1 MSESS
6 RPAKEC
12 AVLFADLV
20 GSTQLYQRVGDSSAF
35 ALVDRS
41 IRAMRIAVETKRG
54 RVVKHTGDGLMAVF
68 HDADSAADATLAI
81 HQTIKDLPATGPD
94 QQRLAVRIGFHFG
107 TVVASGTDVFGDT
120 VNFAA
125 RLAELAS
132 PGKAITSAETARRL
146 GPEWRS
152 ALHKLPARVVRG
164 LSKPVELCELMCE
177 AIGELT
183 IVQSG
188 HFLLETEPELRLYL
202 DSTSL
207 VLNSGRPSARIGRD
221 PAADLV
227 VGDTQ
232 SSRRHAEIELRGD
245 KFVLIDRSSNGTF
258 VQIEGEREFLLSRE
272 EVVLRGRGQ
281 FALGRSCSSSPQV
294 VNFVCI

>member
-6 RPAKEC
+6 HPAKEC

-20 GSTQLYQRVGDSSAF
+20 GSTQLYQRVGDTSAF
-35 ALVDRS
+35 ELVDRS
-41 IRAMRIAVETKRG
+41 IRAMRIVVETKRG

-68 HDADSAADATLAI
+68 NDADSAADATLAI
-81 HQTIKDLPATGPD
+81 HQNLKELPYAPE

-107 TVVASGTDVFGDT
+107 PVVVSGTDVFGET

-152 ALHKLPARVVRG
+152 VLHALPPRVIRG
-164 LSKPVELCELMCE
+164 LSRPVELCELMCE
-177 AIGELT
+177 AVGELT
-183 IVQSG
+183 IVQSD

-202 DSTSL
+202 DSISL
-207 VLNSGRPSARIGRD
+207 VLNSTKPSAQIGRD

-232 SSRRHAEIELRGD
+232 SSRRHAAIELRGD

-258 VQIEGEREFLLSRE
+258 VQIEGEREFLLSRD

-281 FALGRSCSSSPQV
+281 FALGRSCANSPQV
-294 VNFVCI
+294 VSFVCI

>member
-1 MSESS
+1 MPESVHA
-6 RPAKEC
+6 AKEC
-12 AVLFADLV
+12 AVLFADLI
-20 GSTQLYQRVGDSSAF
+20 GSTQLYQRVGDKSAF
-35 ALVDRS
+35 ELVDRN
-41 IRAMRIAVETKRG
+41 IRAMRAAVEARGG

-68 HDADSAADATLAI
+68 GDPDSAADATLAI
-81 HQTIKDLPATGPD
+81 HQTLKELPAAPD

-107 TVVASGTDVFGDT
+107 AVVASGSDVFGDT

-125 RLAELAS
+125 RLAELSS

-152 ALHKLPARVVRG
+152 VLHTLPPRVIRG
-164 LSKPVELCELMCE
+164 LSRPVELCELMCE
-177 AIGELT
+177 AVGELT

-188 HFLLETEPELRLYL
+188 HFLLDTEPELRLYL

-207 VLNSGRPSARIGRD
+207 VLNSAHPSARIGRD

-281 FALGRSCSSSPQV
+281 FALGRSCSTSPQV
-294 VNFVCI
+294 VSFVCI

>member
-1 MSESS
+1 MSQSTL
-6 RPAKEC
+6 PPHEC

-20 GSTQLYQRVGDSSAF
+20 GSTQLYQRVGDKSAF
-35 ALVDRS
+35 EVVDKS
-41 IRAMRIAVETKRG
+41 IRAMRIAVETKGG

-68 HDADSAADATLAI
+68 RDADSAADATLAI
-81 HQTIKDLPATGPD
+81 HQTIKELPAAPE
-94 QQRLAVRIGFHFG
+94 QRLAVRIGFQFG
-107 TVVASGTDVFGDT
+107 AVVASGTDVFGDT

-132 PGKAITSAETARRL
+132 PGKAITAVETARRL

-152 ALHKLPARVVRG
+152 VLHTLPPRVIRG
-164 LSKPVELCELMCE
+164 LSRPVELCELMCE
-177 AIGELT
+177 AVGELT
-183 IVQSG
+183 IVQSD

-202 DSTSL
+202 DAVSL
-207 VLNSGRPSARIGRD
+207 TLNATKPSARIGRD

-227 VGDTQ
+227 IADTQ
-232 SSRRHAEIELRGD
+232 SSRRHAEVELRGD

-258 VQIEGEREFLLSRE
+258 VQIDGEREFLLSRE

-281 FALGRSCSSSPQV
+281 FALGRSCSSSPHV
-294 VNFVCI
+294 VSFVCI

>member
-1 MSESS
+1 MPDPTP
-6 RPAKEC
+6 PAQEC

-20 GSTQLYQRVGDSSAF
+20 GSTQLYQRVGDKSAF
-35 ALVDRS
+35 EVVDRC
-41 IRAMRIAVETKRG
+41 IRSMRISVETKGG

-68 HDADSAADATLAI
+68 KDADSAADATLAI
-81 HQTIKDLPATGPD
+81 HQSMKEVPSPPE
-94 QQRLAVRIGFHFG
+94 QRLAVRIGFQFG
-107 TVVASGTDVFGDT
+107 AVVVSGTDVFGDT

-132 PGKAITSAETARRL
+132 PGKAIISAETARRL

-152 ALHKLPARVVRG
+152 VLHPLPPRVIRG
-164 LSKPVELCELMCE
+164 LSRPVELCELMCE
-177 AIGELT
+177 AVGELT

-188 HFLLETEPELRLYL
+188 HFLLDAEPELHLYVGNG
-202 DSTSL
+202 SI
-207 VLNSGRPSARIGRD
+207 VLNSARPSVRIGRD
-221 PAADLV
+221 PAADIV
-227 VGDTQ
+227 ISDTQ

-272 EVVLRGRGQ
+272 EVVLRGRGH
-281 FALGRSCSSSPQV
+281 FSLGRSCTSSPQLIS
-294 VNFVCI
+294 FVCI

>member
-1 MSESS
+1 MSEFAP
-6 RPAKEC
+6 PAPEC

-20 GSTQLYQRVGDSSAF
+20 GSTQLYQLVGDAVAF
-35 ALVDRS
+35 EMVDRC
-41 IRAMRIAVETKRG
+41 IRTMRIAVETKRG

-68 HDADSAADATLAI
+68 RDADSAADATLAI
-81 HQTIKDLPATGPD
+81 HHTVKELPADP

-107 TVVASGTDVFGDT
+107 GVVASGTDVFGDT

-152 ALHKLPARVVRG
+152 AIHTLPPRVIRG
-164 LSKPVELCELMCE
+164 LNRPVEMCELMCE
-177 AIGELT
+177 AVGELT
-183 IVQSG
+183 IVQSD
-188 HFLLETEPELRLYL
+188 HFLLEAEPELRLYL
-202 DSTSL
+202 DATSV
-207 VLNSGRPSARIGRD
+207 VLNSSRPSARIGRD
-221 PAADLV
+221 PAADIV
-227 VGDTQ
+227 ISDSQ

-258 VQIEGEREFLLSRE
+258 VQIDGEKEFLLSRE

-281 FALGRSCSSSPQV
+281 FSLGRSCATSPQV
-294 VNFVCI
+294 VSFVCV

>member
-1 MSESS
+1 MSESTK
-6 RPAKEC
+6 PTNEC

-20 GSTQLYQRVGDSSAF
+20 GSTQLYQRVGDASAF
-35 ALVDRS
+35 ELVDRC

-68 HDADSAADATLAI
+68 RDADSAADATLAI
-81 HQTIKDLPATGPD
+81 HQTVKELPAAAE
-94 QQRLAVRIGFHFG
+94 QKLSVRIGFHFG
-107 TVVASGTDVFGDT
+107 GVVASGTDVFGET

-152 ALHKLPARVVRG
+152 VIHPLPPRVIRG
-164 LSKPVELCELMCE
+164 LSKPVDLCEVMCE
-177 AIGELT
+177 AVGELT
-183 IVQSG
+183 VVQAD
-188 HFLLETEPELRLYL
+188 HFLLETEPELRLYM
-202 DSTSL
+202 DSKSL
-207 VLNSGRPSARIGRD
+207 VLNASRPSARIGRD
-221 PAADLV
+221 PMADMV

-281 FALGRSCSSSPQV
+281 FALGRSCANSPQV
-294 VNFVCI
+294 VSFVCI

>member
-1 MSESS
+1 MSESTP
-6 RPAKEC
+6 PAQEC

-20 GSTQLYQRVGDSSAF
+20 GSTQLYQRVGDSTAF
-35 ALVDRS
+35 EVVDRS

-68 HDADSAADATLAI
+68 RDADSAADATLAI
-81 HQTIKDLPATGPD
+81 HLAIKELPSPAE
-94 QQRLAVRIGFHFG
+94 QRLAVRIGFHFG
-107 TVVASGTDVFGDT
+107 GVVASGTDVFGDT

-132 PGKAITSAETARRL
+132 PGKAITSSETARRL

-152 ALHKLPARVVRG
+152 VLHSLPPRVIRG
-164 LSKPVELCELMCE
+164 VTRPVELCELMCE
-177 AIGELT
+177 AVGELT
-183 IVQSG
+183 IVQSD
-188 HFLLETEPELRLYL
+188 HFLLDSEPELRLYL
-202 DSTSL
+202 DAHSII
-207 VLNSGRPSARIGRD
+207 LNSARPSVRIGRD

-227 VGDTQ
+227 IADTQ

-272 EVVLRGRGQ
+272 EVVLRGRGH
-281 FALGRSCSSSPQV
+281 FALGRSCASSPQV
-294 VNFVCI
+294 VSFVCV

>member
-1 MSESS
+1 MSEPSH
-6 RPAKEC
+6 PAKEC

-35 ALVDRS
+35 ELVDRS
-41 IRAMRIAVETKRG
+41 IRAMRIVVETKRG

-68 HDADSAADATLAI
+68 NDPDGAADAALTI
-81 HQTIKDLPATGPD
+81 HQTLKDLPSAPE
-94 QQRLAVRIGFHFG
+94 QQRLAVRMGFHFG
-107 TVVASGTDVFGDT
+107 PVVVSGTDVFGET

-152 ALHKLPARVVRG
+152 VLHALPPRVIRG
-164 LSKPVELCELMCE
+164 LSRPVELCELMCE

-183 IVQSG
+183 IVQSA

-202 DSTSL
+202 DSISL
-207 VLNSGRPSARIGRD
+207 VLNSNKPSARIGRD
-221 PAADLV
+221 PAADMV

-258 VQIEGEREFLLSRE
+258 VQIEGEREFQLSRE

-281 FALGRSCSSSPQV
+281 FSLGRSCSNSPQV
-294 VNFVCI
+294 VSFVCI

>member
-1 MSESS
+1 MSDSPH
-6 RPAKEC
+6 PAREC

-20 GSTQLYQRVGDSSAF
+20 GSTQLYQRVGDTSAF
-35 ALVDRS
+35 ELVDRS

-68 HDADSAADATLAI
+68 NEADNAADAALAI
-81 HQTIKDLPATGPD
+81 HQTLKDLPTGPE
-94 QQRLAVRIGFHFG
+94 QQRLAVRMGFQYG
-107 TVVASGTDVFGDT
+107 GVVLSGTDVFGDT
-120 VNFAA
+120 ANFAA

-132 PGKAITSAETARRL
+132 PGKAITSADTAKRRR
-146 GPEWRS
+146 PEWRS
-152 ALHKLPARVVRG
+152 VLHPLPPRVIRG
-164 LSKPVELCELMCE
+164 VTRPVELFELMCE
-177 AIGELT
+177 AVGELT
-183 IVQSG
+183 IVQSD
-188 HFLLETEPELRLYL
+188 HFLLDTEPELRLYL

-207 VLNSGRPSARIGRD
+207 VLNSMRPSARIGRD

>member
-1 MSESS
+1 MSESTK
-6 RPAKEC
+6 PTNEC

-20 GSTQLYQRVGDSSAF
+20 GSTQLYQRVGDASAF
-35 ALVDRS
+35 ELVDRC
-41 IRAMRIAVETKRG
+41 IRTMRIAVETKRG

-68 HDADSAADATLAI
+68 RDADSAADATLAI
-81 HQTIKDLPATGPD
+81 HQTVKELPAAAE
-94 QQRLAVRIGFHFG
+94 QKLAVRIGFHFG
-107 TVVASGTDVFGDT
+107 VVVASGTDVFGET

-132 PGKAITSAETARRL
+132 PGKAITSSETARRL

-152 ALHKLPARVVRG
+152 VIHPLPPRVIRG
-164 LSKPVELCELMCE
+164 LSKPVDLCEVMCE
-177 AIGELT
+177 AVGELT
-183 IVQSG
+183 VVQAD
-188 HFLLETEPELRLYL
+188 HFLLETEPELRLYM
-202 DSTSL
+202 DSRSL
-207 VLNSGRPSARIGRD
+207 VLNASRPSARIGRD
-221 PAADLV
+221 PMADMV

-281 FALGRSCSSSPQV
+281 FALGRSCANSPQV
-294 VNFVCI
+294 VSFVCI

>member
-6 RPAKEC
+6 HPAKEC

-20 GSTQLYQRVGDSSAF
+20 GSTQLYQRVGDTSAF
-35 ALVDRS
+35 ELVDRS
-41 IRAMRIAVETKRG
+41 IRAMRIVVETKRG

-68 HDADSAADATLAI
+68 NDADSAADATLAI
-81 HQTIKDLPATGPD
+81 HQNLKELPYAPE

-107 TVVASGTDVFGDT
+107 PVVVSGTDVFGET

-152 ALHKLPARVVRG
+152 VLHALPPRVIRG
-164 LSKPVELCELMCE
+164 LSRPVELCELMCE
-177 AIGELT
+177 AVGELT
-183 IVQSG
+183 IVQSD

-202 DSTSL
+202 DSISL
-207 VLNSGRPSARIGRD
+207 VLNSTKPSAQIGRD

-232 SSRRHAEIELRGD
+232 SSRRHAAIELRGD

-281 FALGRSCSSSPQV
+281 FALGRSCANSPQV
-294 VNFVCI
+294 VSFVCI

>member
-1 MSESS
+1 MSDSS
-6 RPAKEC
+6 HPAKEC

-20 GSTQLYQRVGDSSAF
+20 GSTQLYQRVGDTSAF
-35 ALVDRS
+35 EVVDRS

-68 HDADSAADATLAI
+68 SDADSAADATLAI
-81 HQTIKDLPATGPD
+81 HQTLKELPSTGE

-107 TVVASGTDVFGDT
+107 AVVASGTDVFGDT

-132 PGKAITSAETARRL
+132 PGKAITSSETARRL

-152 ALHKLPARVVRG
+152 VLHALPPRVIRG
-164 LSKPVELCELMCE
+164 VTRPVELFELMCE
-177 AIGELT
+177 AVGELT
-183 IVQSG
+183 IVQSD
-188 HFLLETEPELRLYL
+188 HFLLDTEPELRLYL

-207 VLNSGRPSARIGRD
+207 VLNSTRPSARIGRD

-232 SSRRHAEIELRGD
+232 SSRRHAEVELRGD

-281 FALGRSCSSSPQV
+281 FALGRSCSSSPHV
-294 VNFVCI
+294 VSFVCI